1 MYSGANYFSYLFNT
15 VLLFRNTL
23 NTLNAKHKL
32 LFIMQGLKRTVSERR
47 RDEMKDG
54 QTVNQQTEV
63 HKEEKVLT
71 GGC

>member
-1 MYSGANYFSYLFNT
+1 
-15 VLLFRNTL
+15 
-23 NTLNAKHKL
+23 
-32 LFIMQGLKRTVSERR
+32 MQGLKRTVSERR